1 MATAQLSRQPMVGF
15 QPRRI
20 AGAVH
25 FGPNAPERA
34 TSPGW
39 TICFWCRRRDSNP
52 RPPHYECGALPA
64 ELQRR
69 RARLR
74 AKRVGL
80 RNLWIDRLA
89 FADFHQVTA
98 SIITKPFSSTRRT
111 PIRYANESLRQWGSA
126 TLLHSQAKD

>member
-1 MATAQLSRQPMVGF
+1 M
-15 QPRRI
+15 
-20 AGAVH
+20 
-25 FGPNAPERA
+25 
-34 TSPGW
+34 SPGW
-39 TICFWCRRRDSNP
+39 TASAWCRRRDSNP

-89 FADFHQVTA
+89 FRNSYQVTA
-98 SIITKPFSSTRRT
+98 SIMTQAVQLDEADTSHICERELAAMGRV
-111 PIRYANESLRQWGSA
+111 A
-126 TLLHSQAKD
+126 LLHSQAKD